1 MKVCMLRKLY
11 KKELFYLLKD
21 LKEEKLDLVFEKS
34 NSLERTIKI
43 SY

>member
-1 MKVCMLRKLY
+1 MKVCMLRKLS
-11 KKELFYLLKD
+11 KKKLFYLLKD
-21 LKEEKLDLVFEKS
+21 LKEEKLDLVFEKL